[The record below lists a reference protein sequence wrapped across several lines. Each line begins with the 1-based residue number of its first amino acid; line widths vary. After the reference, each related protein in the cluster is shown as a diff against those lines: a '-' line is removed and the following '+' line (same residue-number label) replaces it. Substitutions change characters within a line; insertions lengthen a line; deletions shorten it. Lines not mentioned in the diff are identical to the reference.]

1 MAGGDRDAYP
11 SLRIPIR
18 LLMAGLLLMGLGA
31 TLAADVSSPYTAGG
45 ELGLFPFALG
55 FILFAPAAW
64 VVAFR
69 LWLRSSRPGR

>member
-1 MAGGDRDAYP
+1 
-11 SLRIPIR
+11 
-18 LLMAGLLLMGLGA
+18 MGLGA